1 MWTTIGLNFG
11 GARLHSYWDYTF
23 AVVGGKTRLK
33 SSKVSINTYSCSTNC
48 IHIEIT
54 TSSWVAKLPPLS
66 PSAADDD
73 DCSRSW
79 GFVKICKDFVAHC
92 AREEC
97 YGFPTNMETPITSDS
112 QSGVRTHC
120 LLIATKNHYSLRIL
134 DERSKYLQR
143 LCLVSL
149 KISQDIKLKKYLH
162 RLKKT

>member
-1 MWTTIGLNFG
+1 MELAFIL
-11 GARLHSYWDYTF
+11 RLHLHRGWQ
-23 AVVGGKTRLK
+23 
-33 SSKVSINTYSCSTNC
+33 NSTKKLQSFNQHLNYC

-54 TSSWVAKLPPLS
+54 PSSWVAKLPPLS

-73 DCSRSW
+73 EA
-79 GFVKICKDFVAHC
+79 GFLPKSAMILLCI
-92 AREEC
+92 EC

-134 DERSKYLQR
+134 DEERSKYLQR

-149 KISQDIKLKKYLH
+149 KISQDIKLKKYLN
-162 RLKKT
+162 RLKKNIRTEIEKNAKF